1 MISDFEGLLSQYF
14 QSSDLQAEAL
24 HLSPNYLSD
33 LLKKETG
40 KNGTEDIHLQVIE
53 LAKDKL
59 LSSTISVSE
68 IAYDLG
74 FEYPQYFSKMF
85 KKNTGKIPAEYRKLN

>member
-1 MISDFEGLLSQYF
+1 VK
-14 QSSDLQAEAL
+14 
-24 HLSPNYLSD
+24 SPNYLSD

-40 KNGTEDIHLQVIE
+40 KNGTDHIQFHVIE

-59 LSSTISVSE
+59 LGSTVSVSE
-68 IAYDLG
+68 IAYELG

-85 KKNTGKIPAEYRKLN
+85 KKNTGKSPAEYRKMN